1 MNFGSVSHEL
11 SMQVRKLYQPEKLPT
26 EVRVIE
32 VEVLG
37 RENGSFYACLQ
48 FQRYIFVVHK
58 PQDLKKWY
66 INTYQCL
73 EC

>member
-1 MNFGSVSHEL
+1 
-11 SMQVRKLYQPEKLPT
+11 MQVRKLYQPEKLPT

-58 PQDLKKWY
+58 P
-66 INTYQCL
+66 
-73 EC
+73 

>member
-1 MNFGSVSHEL
+1 
-11 SMQVRKLYQPEKLPT
+11 MQVRSLYQPAKLPT

-48 FQRYIFVVHK
+48 FQRYILLSTTLRFKQIWHVNTN
-58 PQDLKKWY
+58 QYLECLKK
-66 INTYQCL
+66 IKTL
-73 EC
+73 TL